1 MNNVLQ
7 RANKLRLEGLDK
19 EANESAGKL
28 PPPKNF
34 REAYSRFPTYHK
46 IGLPLGIIGTG
57 IGAAGLALS
66 IKNNLQA
73 DSQQKINE
81 QSLNALKKIHTAI
94 INNNSSVPKV

>member
-1 MNNVLQ
+1 MNKILEK
-7 RANKLRLEGLDK
+7 ANQIRNSHLEKD
-19 EANESAGKL
+19 AGVSDL

-57 IGAAGLALS
+57 IGATGLVLS

-73 DSQQKINE
+73 NDQQKVNE
-81 QSLNALKKIHTAI
+81 QSLTALKKIHAAI
-94 INNNSSVPKV
+94 VANNSSVPKV